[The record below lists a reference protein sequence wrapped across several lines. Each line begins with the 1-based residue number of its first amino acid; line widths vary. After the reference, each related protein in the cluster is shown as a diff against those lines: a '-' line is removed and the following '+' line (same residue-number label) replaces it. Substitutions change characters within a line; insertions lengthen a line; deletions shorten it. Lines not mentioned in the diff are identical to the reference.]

1 MALWL
6 PQLPRLREL
15 LLPLP
20 EVTDEQIDRVAQAF
34 DIACD
39 AQRRAILKHCESTD
53 IRACAGSGKT
63 TLLVAK
69 LALMLD
75 GWRDRCRGICILSH
89 TNVAHEEIRRRFGA
103 FPRLRALET
112 YPHHL
117 GTIQSFV
124 NMALGTP
131 GAIAQFNVRPVVV
144 DDDLF
149 ASRAKRILQHGSYAT
164 ARGWLQRR
172 DNGDDLVAGL
182 RLVYQSDGSFGI
194 ESAGG
199 DLPRS
204 TSPTTKALGRL
215 KQTLINN
222 GVFRY
227 DDMDALGLWYAKQN
241 PKVLDVIAFRFPV
254 VFLDETQDTAARQ
267 ASLLDLVFD
276 GRSIVQRFGD
286 DRQAIYRGISQ
297 DEPGATFPKPG
308 HLSMTTSQR
317 LSPSIA
323 RLAEHVCLGTVESLT
338 GRTDR
343 QDHAH
348 TVFLFAANRINEVLP
363 AFARLV
369 GTELGYDLPATRV
382 MAVGF
387 RRHGTPDPAKVPMVL
402 GEYWQGGLPIRRAL
416 SGRFDSLE
424 EYIGAAQG
432 DVGLRKA
439 SFDAR
444 IRLLQAACRIL
455 ELQGLDDSG
464 KPYNPTRLVKTLKD
478 KDHRHAPTL
487 LVSLGKVVLRL
498 ADGTASR
505 DEVAQLL
512 RTGLVPIHNAAWKTT
527 VDEFCNGPNPAAPAS
542 PQPVTP
548 SDGIFRLTTND
559 GVVQVGVSTI
569 HGVKGETMD
578 ATLVLS
584 TYFYAHDLQQLIK
597 AGPIRGK
604 RPTPAKEKQV
614 RYQDNVK
621 RAYVAMTRP
630 TRLLCLAIR
639 NDQITAVHR
648 AEMEALGWRF
658 QIV

>member
-1 MALWL
+1 
-6 PQLPRLREL
+6 
-15 LLPLP
+15 LPLP
-20 EVTDEQIDRVAQAF
+20 EVTDAHIDRVAQVF
-34 DIACD
+34 GIDCD
-39 AQRRAILKHCESTD
+39 AQRRAVLAHRESTD

-69 LALMLD
+69 LAIMLD
-75 GWRDRCRGICILSH
+75 GWRDRCRGLCILSH
-89 TNVAHEEIRRRFGA
+89 TNVAHEEIRRRVGTI
-103 FPRLRALET
+103 PSLRALET

-131 GAIAQFNVRPVVV
+131 GAIAKFNVRPVVV

-149 ASRAKRILQHGSYAT
+149 ASRALRILQHQSYAT
-164 ARGWLQRR
+164 ARGWLQNQN
-172 DNGDDLVAGL
+172 NGDGLVAGL
-182 RLVYQSDGSFGI
+182 RLVYQTDGSLGV

-199 DLPRS
+199 ALPGS
-204 TSPTTKALGRL
+204 TSQTTQALGRL
-215 KQTLINN
+215 KQTLIDK

-241 PKVLDVIAFRFPV
+241 PGVLDIIAFRFPV

-267 ASLLDLVFD
+267 ALLLDLVFG

-286 DRQAIYRGISQ
+286 DRQAIYRGASQ
-297 DEPGATFPKPG
+297 DEPGAAFPKPG

-317 LSPSIA
+317 LSPSVA
-323 RLAEHVCLGTVESLT
+323 RLAEHVCLGTVEPLT
-338 GRTDR
+338 GRADR

-348 TVFLFAANRINEVLP
+348 TVFLFAANRINEVMP

-369 GTELGYDLPATRV
+369 GTELGYGLPATRV

-387 RRHGTPDPAKVPMVL
+387 RRLGTSDPTKVPMVL
-402 GEYWQGGLPIRRAL
+402 SDYWQGGLPIRRAL

-439 SFDAR
+439 ASDAR
-444 IRLLQAACRIL
+444 IRLLQAACRML
-455 ELQGLDDSG
+455 ELQGLDDGG
-464 KPYNPTRLVKTLKD
+464 KPYSPTRLVKELQA
-478 KDHRHAPTL
+478 KDHRHASAL
-487 LVSLGKVVLRL
+487 LVSLGKVVLQL
-498 ADGTASR
+498 ADRTAVR
-505 DEVAQLL
+505 DAVAQLL
-512 RTGLVPIHNAAWKTT
+512 RVGLVPIHNAAWHTS
-527 VDEFCNGPNPAAPAS
+527 VDEFCNGPNPAFTPAPQ
-542 PQPVTP
+542 QPVTP
-548 SDGIFRLTTND
+548 SDGIFRLDTTN
-559 GVVQVGVSTI
+559 GVVQVGMSTI

-584 TYFYAHDLQQLIK
+584 TYFHVHDLGQLIEG
-597 AGPIRGK
+597 GPIRGK
-604 RPTPAKEKQV
+604 RPTATKERQV
-614 RYQDNVK
+614 RFQDNVK

-639 NDQITAVHR
+639 DDQITAAHR
-648 AEMEALGWRF
+648 AEMETLGWTF
-658 QIV
+658 QTV